1 MSNFEN
7 SIKKFLEE
15 ERSVEAKEILQDLS
29 MLYEQF
35 HCISRRMIYL
45 LTGEEKSRTGLTD
58 FIKSVFIRRRVLG
71 QKEIMG
77 EVTESFDSTT
87 TSKAVSDSLGYL
99 IETNYIEFF
108 HDSETKKRKYRI
120 PQRKRE

>member
-77 EVTESFDSTT
+77 EVTESFDPTT